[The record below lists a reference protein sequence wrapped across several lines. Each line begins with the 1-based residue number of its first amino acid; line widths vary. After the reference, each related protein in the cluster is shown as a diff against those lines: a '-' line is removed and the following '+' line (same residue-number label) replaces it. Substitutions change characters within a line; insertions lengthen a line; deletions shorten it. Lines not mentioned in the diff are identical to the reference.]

1 MAIARLVLTARGTAE
16 ARQSWMNAACVEA
29 TAFQKAIATATGNQ
43 LDACGVCGG
52 DDASCAGCTDDTASN
67 YDPVAIVDDGSCEYN
82 TCIGDLN
89 DDLLVSVADIL
100 VMLGTFGCLENCEDD
115 LSSDGTVGVED
126 LLILLSYFSQ
136 DCE

>member
-1 MAIARLVLTARGTAE
+1 MDECGVCGGDGIPEGD
-16 ARQSWMNAACVEA
+16 CDCD
-29 TAFQKAIATATGNQ
+29 GNQ

-52 DDASCAGCTDDTASN
+52 DDASCTGCTDDTADN
-67 YDPVAIVDDGSCEYN
+67 YDPSAIVDDGSCEYN